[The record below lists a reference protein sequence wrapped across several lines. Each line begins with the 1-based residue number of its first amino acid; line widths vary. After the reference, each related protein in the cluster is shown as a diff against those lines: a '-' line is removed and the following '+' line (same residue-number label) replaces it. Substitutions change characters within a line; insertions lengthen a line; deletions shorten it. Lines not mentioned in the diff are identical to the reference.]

1 MTATEYL
8 KNYFGE
14 RQEKRKE
21 NEPKSYLEPFLKDP
35 WATARMETEII
46 FDWNTVSDV
55 REVEIDEKW
64 DKSELAKIANRDGK
78 RHMRVL
84 VECPNRKHG
93 FFYAIMS
100 DPPTANDCK
109 CQKCITDEINRVMS
123 ARAIRELEYRKR
135 QKKD

>member
-8 KNYFGE
+8 KQHFGE
-14 RQEKRKE
+14 RPEAERRTGKPS
-21 NEPKSYLEPFLKDP
+21 NYLEPFETDI
-35 WATARMETEII
+35 WARARMETEIT

-55 REVEIDEKW
+55 REVEIDARW
-64 DKSELAKIANRDGK
+64 DKSELAKIARRDGK

-84 VECPNRKHG
+84 VECPNPKHG

-100 DPPTANDCK
+100 DPPLPRDCK

-135 QKKD
+135 QK